1 VIESLV
7 LHLLQHFN
15 VELFRTEQLVME
27 AALQVRSARAELLAS
42 NVANAD
48 TPGYI
53 ARDIDFDGALKNAI
67 EGGDTAPASISK
79 TSARENLRLDGNNT
93 DPSQELAKA
102 YQNSLGYVAT
112 LKLYGDSLERLKTAI
127 STG

>member
-1 VIESLV
+1 
-7 LHLLQHFN
+7 LLQYFN

-48 TPGYI
+48 TPGYM
-53 ARDIDFDGALKNAI
+53 ARDIDFDRALKNAI
-67 EGGDTAPASISK
+67 AGGNTAPASISK
-79 TSARENLRLDGNNT
+79 TSALENLGLDGNNT

-102 YQNSLGYVAT
+102 YQNSLGYIAT
-112 LKLYGDSLERLKTAI
+112 LKLYGDSLGRLKTAV

>member
-1 VIESLV
+1 
-7 LHLLQHFN
+7 
-15 VELFRTEQLVME
+15 VELLRTEQLVME

-53 ARDIDFDGALKNAI
+53 ARDIDFDRALKNAI

-79 TSARENLRLDGNNT
+79 MSTRENLRLDRNNT

-127 STG
+127 STS